1 MHGHIWYVY
10 MYMRADTVHPSASVL
25 LHTRLGSISMYW
37 YHSVC
42 RSYHTWYHTWY
53 HACLFS
59 CFFGRLHCWP
69 DADVGN
75 ISCCQTGDVGVV
87 IASLISAWNY
97 EVSRPWSLHP
107 TSSSW
112 SSWSQLCCQAI
123 GNAITGSTVR
133 QLQERHQE
141 RLADAQAKLKECLLE
156 GVLTEDRVEPR
167 HLCFF
172 WFRFVPRMLP
182 WMFTAT
188 FGAPVITTHHPDT
201 LCTLFF
207 PICAVMCCQFQR
219 LSKTVHLTGT
229 YKGKKQMSFESFV
242 LFGSPTC
249 VALPSKSWVVIKT
262 WRW

>member
-10 MYMRADTVHPSASVL
+10 MYMHADTVHPSASVL

-37 YHSVC
+37 YHSVVD
-42 RSYHTWYHTWY
+42 RIIHGIMMY

-69 DADVGN
+69 DADVGH

-87 IASLISAWNY
+87 IASLISAWNH

-112 SSWSQLCCQAI
+112 SHICCEAI

-156 GVLTEDRVEPR
+156 GVLTEDRVESR

-182 WMFTAT
+182 WMFTKKDS
-188 FGAPVITTHHPDT
+188 PKP
-201 LCTLFF
+201 CTLRTK
-207 PICAVMCCQFQR
+207 IE
-219 LSKTVHLTGT
+219 
-229 YKGKKQMSFESFV
+229 KKQMSFESFA